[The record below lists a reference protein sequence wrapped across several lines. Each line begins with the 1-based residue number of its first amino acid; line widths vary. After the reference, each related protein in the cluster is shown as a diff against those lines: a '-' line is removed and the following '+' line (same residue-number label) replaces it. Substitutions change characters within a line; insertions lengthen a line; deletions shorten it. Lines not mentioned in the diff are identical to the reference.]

1 METMILVAGLALA
14 GLAGIAAAFYFS
26 MRPGGSRI
34 RAAGSGRAA
43 DSRVPA
49 SRSRTSPPSGRAD
62 RSASPARS
70 ARSDT
75 PARSGTPAR
84 SDRPVTAAAAAGSAG
99 SGSGRATD
107 RTGASTVIDF
117 TGPQPV
123 LDESEPPVTGRRAR
137 HGDRLDD
144 APDERG
150 PGRRTAAQRL
160 PEADTDD
167 AAKTPRSRR
176 RVGWRKGTDV
186 DEELWPAEAFGGVT
200 DEQFWDDLAADKPL
214 ATTARTA
221 QPETSARRR
230 PPNAGPLPDLRPA
243 GNPLPDLRPGDD
255 RSREDGRRAA
265 SDGPGT
271 HPQPRLGPD
280 DRTAIQPATQ
290 PAVQPAATAAT
301 ATQPYPTAAQPTRTA
316 TQPVRAAQQ
325 PAGSRGRS
333 RATISADEDPL
344 TSPAYSLRAK
354 GSVDGR
360 SRRPR
365 DLSREQYEAAVTQE
379 TQTFSMADAQT
390 AGGGY
395 PDGVPPFRQFDRP
408 AHSADGR
415 GRSDPPRSGGYR
427 PDPLRPDPLRS
438 DPLRPGDGYG
448 GTVPNTAYPYPQQA
462 YGEPTS
468 SVNTPPYGDRYG
480 YGNPAGQASPA
491 GDPRR
496 ANGGWSPGQVGG
508 NGAGD
513 GNRASRPGY
522 PPVNGYRGPYDPQG
536 YDRRLTTRR

>member
-1 METMILVAGLALA
+1 M
-14 GLAGIAAAFYFS
+14 
-26 MRPGGSRI
+26 
-34 RAAGSGRAA
+34 
-43 DSRVPA
+43 
-49 SRSRTSPPSGRAD
+49 
-62 RSASPARS
+62 
-70 ARSDT
+70 
-75 PARSGTPAR
+75 
-84 SDRPVTAAAAAGSAG
+84 
-99 SGSGRATD
+99 
-107 RTGASTVIDF
+107 IDF

-123 LDESEPPVTGRRAR
+123 LDESDPPVTGRRAR
-137 HGDRLDD
+137 HGDRLDE

-150 PGRRTAAQRL
+150 PGRRATAQRL

-167 AAKTPRSRR
+167 VAKTPRSRR

-186 DEELWPAEAFGGVT
+186 DEELWPSEAFGGVT

-214 ATTARTA
+214 ATTARSA
-221 QPETSARRR
+221 QPETSARR
-230 PPNAGPLPDLRPA
+230 PPNVGPLPDLHPAGRPLPDLRPV
-243 GNPLPDLRPGDD
+243 DD
-255 RSREDGRRAA
+255 RSREDGRRPA

-280 DRTAIQPATQ
+280 DRTAIQPAMQ

-301 ATQPYPTAAQPTRTA
+301 ATQPYPTATQPTRTA

-395 PDGVPPFRQFDRP
+395 PDGVPSFRQFDRP

-427 PDPLRPDPLRS
+427 PDPLRPDPLRPDPLRPDPLRP

-448 GTVPNTAYPYPQQA
+448 GIVPNTAYPYPQQA

-468 SVNTPPYGDRYG
+468 SVNTPPYSDRDG
-480 YGNPAGQASPA
+480 YRNPAGQAGPA
-491 GDPRR
+491 GDLGERTAAGVPARWAGTAPATGTGPR
-496 ANGGWSPGQVGG
+496 V
-508 NGAGD
+508 
-513 GNRASRPGY
+513 
-522 PPVNGYRGPYDPQG
+522 RG
-536 YDRRLTTRR
+536 TRRSTATAVPTIPRATTAG

>member
-1 METMILVAGLALA
+1 
-14 GLAGIAAAFYFS
+14 
-26 MRPGGSRI
+26 
-34 RAAGSGRAA
+34 
-43 DSRVPA
+43 
-49 SRSRTSPPSGRAD
+49 
-62 RSASPARS
+62 
-70 ARSDT
+70 
-75 PARSGTPAR
+75 
-84 SDRPVTAAAAAGSAG
+84 
-99 SGSGRATD
+99 
-107 RTGASTVIDF
+107 VIDF

-137 HGDRLDD
+137 HGDRLDE

-150 PGRRTAAQRL
+150 SGRRATAQRL

-186 DEELWPAEAFGGVT
+186 DQELWPSEAFGGVT

-221 QPETSARRR
+221 QPETSARR
-230 PPNAGPLPDLRPA
+230 PLNAGPLPDLHPA
-243 GNPLPDLRPGDD
+243 GSPLPDLRSGDD
-255 RSREDGRRAA
+255 RSREDGRRPA
-265 SDGPGT
+265 SDGQGT
-271 HPQPRLGPD
+271 HPQPRLGSD
-280 DRTAIQPATQ
+280 DRTAIQPAMR

-301 ATQPYPTAAQPTRTA
+301 ATQPYPTATQPTRTA

-325 PAGSRGRS
+325 PAGSRRRS

-379 TQTFSMADAQT
+379 TQTFSMADAQV

-395 PDGVPPFRQFDRP
+395 PDGGPPFRQSDRP

-427 PDPLRPDPLRS
+427 PDPLRSDPLRS

-448 GTVPNTAYPYPQQA
+448 GTVPNTAYPYPYPQPA

-468 SVNTPPYGDRYG
+468 SVNTPPYSDRYG
-480 YGNPAGQASPA
+480 YGNPVGQASPA